1 MRRGVLIKHSD
12 QDPLAPPLLLRLY
25 ITKGE
30 LGSASVQTAMDQKK
44 FAREREVYKAL
55 PLSIRWLRRRRRKK
69 RSGIWRLMPEKRR
82 RIEEGRKG
90 LIEVTTLLSLR
101 RRPRAREDRLSL
113 RKEPS
118 FFKEAA
124 FSWLALFARQSSPE
138 KTSYGGTNPFN
149 LNNAA
154 LQQSSTFVPFLHLW
168 WAR

>member
-1 MRRGVLIKHSD
+1 MSFLLFFPSLPFIEERSPNKAFRSGSSCSSSSSSPVHYEKGTWKRVRADSD
-12 QDPLAPPLLLRLY
+12 GP
-25 ITKGE
+25 
-30 LGSASVQTAMDQKK
+30 KK

-55 PLSIRWLRRRRRKK
+55 PLSIRWLRRRRRRKK
-69 RSGIWRLMPEKRR
+69 RSGIWRLMPGKRR

-90 LIEVTTLLSLR
+90 LIEVTTLLSLL

-138 KTSYGGTNPFN
+138 KTS
-149 LNNAA
+149 
-154 LQQSSTFVPFLHLW
+154 
-168 WAR
+168 

>member
-1 MRRGVLIKHSD
+1 MSFLLFFPSLPFIEERSPNKAFRSGSSCSSSSSSPVHYEKGTWKRVRADSD
-12 QDPLAPPLLLRLY
+12 GP
-25 ITKGE
+25 
-30 LGSASVQTAMDQKK
+30 KK

-90 LIEVTTLLSLR
+90 LIEVTTLLSLL

-138 KTSYGGTNPFN
+138 KTS
-149 LNNAA
+149 
-154 LQQSSTFVPFLHLW
+154 
-168 WAR
+168 